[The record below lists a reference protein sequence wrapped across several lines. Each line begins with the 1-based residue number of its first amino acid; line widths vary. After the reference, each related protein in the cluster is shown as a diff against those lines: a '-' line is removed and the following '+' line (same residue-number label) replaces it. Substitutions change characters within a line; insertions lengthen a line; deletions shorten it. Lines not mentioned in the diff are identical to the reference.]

1 MGFLQKNNGTYRLNI
16 RRSIM
21 LRTGWKDKEKLF
33 IYLQGAIGE
42 DYKTV
47 TIPTIEKAEKFTEG
61 DKERL
66 TGKVISLQVNNGRYS
81 VTIPKEIVKEKS
93 WYKSL
98 DIWAE
103 LSEHSNQKIILTP
116 QTWPDPKIKY
126 FREGVIR

>member
-1 MGFLQKNNGTYRLNI
+1 
-16 RRSIM
+16 M

-66 TGKVISLQVNNGRYS
+66 TGKVISLQVNSRRYS
-81 VTIPKEIVKEKS
+81 VTIPKNIVKEKK

-98 DIWAE
+98 DIWPQI
-103 LSEHSNQKIILTP
+103 SEHDDQIIILKP
-116 QTWPDPKIKY
+116 HFWRDPMVKY